1 MFSKEESKKLRQDFW
16 IAFGK
21 SFPRKCVLYNTRIK
35 GLQLKFDFD
44 VKKAMVSMDVDT
56 ENLEKRITLW
66 EKLTS
71 LKSLLTEEYWTDAIF
86 EDSYILENG
95 KEISRIYLE
104 KDNVSIHNKNSW
116 QETMEF
122 LNKNMKQLEAFFVKY
137 RDIIDS

>member
-1 MFSKEESKKLRQDFW
+1 MFSKEESKQLRQYFW

-21 SFPRKCVLYNTRIK
+21 SFPRKWVLYNTRIK